1 MSRCAGLRIAAAMPH
16 SVWPLVTQTLLYQP
30 SWPLRTF
37 FISSWRSV
45 RIFTTLKLLFLSGDC
60 APLRWDARGGPPS
73 MSPRWLLAEQATQPR
88 NLLTQPPCPRLSPPR
103 RCRHPEFSSSL
114 TSSLGS
120 DSTIFLRPSTLSRQ
134 RAVVVP
140 GISSSPCYRDMRPPS
155 GRPARRA
162 AAVSTPLPGPPPLAY
177 FFGPPRQDEL
187 PCLASSGRANHL
199 YAAWPCN
206 LFLSSP
212 PSLHLRT
219 VAGALAK

>member
-1 MSRCAGLRIAAAMPH
+1 MCGSLPPSSCCFCLATVRYFAGTPVALLFAAALA
-16 SVWPLVTQTLLYQP
+16 SSLP
-30 SWPLRTF
+30 SRATHRQV
-37 FISSWRSV
+37 S
-45 RIFTTLKLLFLSGDC
+45 TTV
-60 APLRWDARGGPPS
+60 
-73 MSPRWLLAEQATQPR
+73 
-88 NLLTQPPCPRLSPPR
+88 PPR
-103 RCRHPEFSSSL
+103 RCRHPGFYSSL

-120 DSTIFLRPSTLSRQ
+120 DSTIFSRPSTLSRQ

-140 GISSSPCYRDMRPPS
+140 GISSSPCCRSMRPPS

-177 FFGPPRQDEL
+177 SFAPPRRDEL